1 MNNPVHLSRD
11 YQTTYS
17 YTIYKATGQF
27 GVLHCEMDALSPRS
41 VNIQVQRK
49 PFAEK
54 DFAAADA
61 PKSVA
66 AKPAEK
72 PKDKEHAS
80 APPAWVFQPPL
91 RPGLLAEKFQTGAFL
106 GRGGFA
112 ICYVGELRVKKN
124 GLANCKFAMK
134 IVKAKMTQTKITEKV
149 CSIRD
154 REKTSGLIYIQVSYR
169 ASNPC
174 EDEASQHCPIPP
186 CIHIYREYLRN
197 P

>member
-1 MNNPVHLSRD
+1 M
-11 YQTTYS
+11 
-17 YTIYKATGQF
+17 
-27 GVLHCEMDALSPRS
+27 EALSPRS

-72 PKDKEHAS
+72 PKNKEHAS
-80 APPAWVFQPPL
+80 PPPAWVIQPPL
-91 RPGLLAEKFQTGAFL
+91 RPGLLAEKFQTGGFL

-112 ICYVGELRVKKN
+112 ICYEGELRVKKN

-149 CSIRD
+149 CSIRYG
-154 REKTSGLIYIQVSYR
+154 EKTSGLMCIQVSYR

-186 CIHIYREYLRN
+186 RIHIYREYLRN

>member
-1 MNNPVHLSRD
+1 M
-11 YQTTYS
+11 
-17 YTIYKATGQF
+17 
-27 GVLHCEMDALSPRS
+27 EALSSRS

-61 PKSVA
+61 PKPDAPKPDAPKSVA

-80 APPAWVFQPPL
+80 PPPAWVFQPPL

-112 ICYVGELRVKKN
+112 ICYEGELRVRKN

-134 IVKAKMTQTKITEKV
+134 IVKAKMAQTKITEKV
-149 CSIRD
+149 CSSYVGKI
-154 REKTSGLIYIQVSYR
+154 SGLIYIQVSYR

-186 CIHIYREYLRN
+186 CIHI
-197 P
+197 

>member
-1 MNNPVHLSRD
+1 M
-11 YQTTYS
+11 
-17 YTIYKATGQF
+17 
-27 GVLHCEMDALSPRS
+27 EALSPRS

-54 DFAAADA
+54 DFVAADA

-80 APPAWVFQPPL
+80 PPPAWIFQPPL

-112 ICYVGELRVKKN
+112 ICYEGELRVRKD

-149 CSIRD
+149 CSTRD
-154 REKTSGLIYIQVSYR
+154 WERTWELIYIQVSYR
-169 ASNPC
+169 ASNSC

-186 CIHIYREYLRN
+186 CIYIYREYLRN

>member
-1 MNNPVHLSRD
+1 M
-11 YQTTYS
+11 
-17 YTIYKATGQF
+17 
-27 GVLHCEMDALSPRS
+27 EALSPRS

-61 PKSVA
+61 PKPDAPKSVA
-66 AKPAEK
+66 AKPAEI

-80 APPAWVFQPPL
+80 PPPAWVFQPPL

-112 ICYVGELRVKKN
+112 ICYEGELRVRKI

-134 IVKAKMTQTKITEKV
+134 IVKAKMAQTKITEKV
-149 CSIRD
+149 SSGRD
-154 REKTSGLIYIQVSYR
+154 GRKTSGLIYIQVSYR

>member
-1 MNNPVHLSRD
+1 M
-11 YQTTYS
+11 
-17 YTIYKATGQF
+17 
-27 GVLHCEMDALSPRS
+27 EALSLRS

-61 PKSVA
+61 PKPAAAKPATAKPAA

-80 APPAWVFQPPL
+80 PPPL

-112 ICYVGELRVKKN
+112 ICYEGELRVKKN

-149 CSIRD
+149 SSTRNGK
-154 REKTSGLIYIQVSYR
+154 KTL
-169 ASNPC
+169 
-174 EDEASQHCPIPP
+174 E
-186 CIHIYREYLRN
+186 LT
-197 P
+197 

>member
-1 MNNPVHLSRD
+1 M
-11 YQTTYS
+11 
-17 YTIYKATGQF
+17 
-27 GVLHCEMDALSPRS
+27 EALSPRS

-61 PKSVA
+61 PKPAA

-80 APPAWVFQPPL
+80 PPPSWVFQPPL

-112 ICYVGELRVKKN
+112 ICYEGELRVKKN

-149 CSIRD
+149 SSTRNWKKPL
-154 REKTSGLIYIQVSYR
+154 ELTYIQVSYR

-174 EDEASQHCPIPP
+174 KDEASQHCPIPP
-186 CIHIYREYLRN
+186 SVYIYREHLRN